1 MRCESGAAA
10 ERDVLGK
17 PDGAHAAL
25 ADLLEDSVRP
35 DLRASSIRQIPWHEI
50 SGRTVVASQLKAR
63 TWT

>member
-1 MRCESGAAA
+1 MRCESSAAA

-35 DLRASSIRQIPWHEI
+35 ICAPHPFVRFPGTRSQGAPSSLRS
-50 SGRTVVASQLKAR
+50 
-63 TWT
+63 